1 MANMKKTKR
10 NILAIAGVSGMVL
23 GIVLI
28 IPSFMQEK
36 YAIAIFSAIVRGLD
50 IDCGCFKNGIM
61 AGKAG
66 WKKFFEDI
74 LMIIMGIQI
83 FFSQSSFLSI
93 EEILKNRKTKSP

>member
-36 YAIAIFSAIVRGLD
+36 YAIAIFSAILMVTGLVLL
-50 IDCGCFKNGIM
+50 GI
-61 AGKAG
+61 AFG
-66 WKKFFEDI
+66 D
-74 LMIIMGIQI
+74 
-83 FFSQSSFLSI
+83 
-93 EEILKNRKTKSP
+93 